1 MADNEKPAPQ
11 GGQGQGQKPPP
22 KQAPAA
28 DGAPKI
34 DRRTMAQ
41 NYGFALAFMNSNPE
55 LKHLF
60 NKAVSETWTPDKF
73 IAQLRNTKW
82 FKSNSAT
89 VRNAI
94 LQETSDPATFQ
105 ASLDQMSATV
115 RDTYGSMFGD
125 MGNDKQMARW
135 ARLAV
140 RMGWSQAELV
150 DKITSSVNYQKM
162 LKKDSLGGTAAEM
175 KAQLDSLGANYGIK
189 LGDQWKARQLAAV
202 MSGDDT
208 IAGVQAKVQEMAMRE
223 YKAFADRIAG
233 GETVTEIADPYI
245 SRYAE
250 LLEQNPSSVGVDNEL
265 IQRAMK
271 QTGPD
276 GKAASM
282 DLFTFEKEVR
292 KDNRWQYT
300 QNAKQEVSNVT
311 SDLLR
316 SFGMLA

>member
-1 MADNEKPAPQ
+1 MSDSQ
-11 GGQGQGQKPPP
+11 
-22 KQAPAA
+22 
-28 DGAPKI
+28 PKI

-41 NYGFALAFMNSNPE
+41 SYGFALAFMNSDPE
-55 LKHLF
+55 LKRLF
-60 NKAVSETWTPDKF
+60 NKAVAQTWAPDKF
-73 IAQLRNTKW
+73 VAQLRNTKW
-82 FKSNSAT
+82 FKTNSAA

-94 LQETSDPATFQ
+94 LQESSDPATFQ

-125 MGNDKQMARW
+125 DAMDEKQMSRW
-135 ARLAV
+135 AKMAV

-150 DKITSSVNYQKM
+150 DKISSSVNYQKM
-162 LKKDSLGGTAAEM
+162 LKQDALGGSAAEV
-175 KAQLDSLGANYGIK
+175 KAQLDSLSSNYGVK
-189 LGDQWKARQLAAV
+189 LGDQWKAKQLASV
-202 MSGDDT
+202 MSGDET
-208 IAGVQAKVQEMAMRE
+208 MASIQTKVQEMAMRE

-233 GETVTEIADPYI
+233 GETITEIADPYV

-250 LLEQNPSSVGVDNEL
+250 LLELNPNAVGLDDDL

-282 DLFTFEKEVR
+282 DLYTFEKEVR

-300 QNAKQEVSNVT
+300 KNARQEVANVT
-311 SDLLR
+311 ADLLK
-316 SFGMLA
+316 SFGVVS

>member
-1 MADNEKPAPQ
+1 MAENQKPEPQ
-11 GGQGQGQKPPP
+11 GGQGQKP
-22 KQAPAA
+22 APAR
-28 DGAPKI
+28 GGGGTPKI

-60 NKAVSETWTPDKF
+60 NKAVAETWTPDKF
-73 IAQLRNTKW
+73 IAQLRNTRW
-82 FKSNSAT
+82 FKTNSAT

-115 RDTYGSMFGD
+115 QDTYGSMFGD
-125 MGNDKQMARW
+125 TGNDKQMARW

-150 DKITSSVNYQKM
+150 DKITSSVDYQKM

-175 KAQLDSLGANYGIK
+175 KSQLDSLASNYGVK
-189 LGDQWKARQLAAV
+189 LGEQWKARQLAAV

-208 IAGVQAKVQEMAMRE
+208 IAGVQSKVQEMAMRE

-233 GETVTEIADPYI
+233 GETVTEIADPYV
-245 SRYAE
+245 SRMSE
-250 LLEQNPSSVGVDNEL
+250 LLEMNPNAVGVDNEL

-282 DLFTFEKEVR
+282 DLYTFEKEVR

-300 QNAKQEVSNVT
+300 QNARQEVANVT

-316 SFGMLA
+316 SFGMMS

>member
-1 MADNEKPAPQ
+1 MAENKKPEPQ
-11 GGQGQGQKPPP
+11 GGKGQGQKPGQ
-22 KQAPAA
+22 KPAA
-28 DGAPKI
+28 GGDPKI

-41 NYGFALAFMNSNPE
+41 SYGFALAFMNSDPE
-55 LKHLF
+55 LKRLF
-60 NKAVSETWTPDKF
+60 NKAVGETWTPDKF

-82 FKSNSAT
+82 FKANSAA

-94 LQETSDPATFQ
+94 LQESSDPATFQ
-105 ASLDQMSATV
+105 ASLDQMTSTV

-125 MGNDKQMARW
+125 DAMNDKQVSRW
-135 ARLAV
+135 AKMAV

-150 DKITSSVNYQKM
+150 DKISSSVNYEKM
-162 LKKDSLGGTAAEM
+162 LKKDSIGGSAAEV
-175 KAQLDSLGANYGIK
+175 KSQLDSMSQNYGVK
-189 LGDQWKARQLAAV
+189 LGDQWKARQLASV

-208 IAGVQAKVQEMAMRE
+208 VAGVQAKVQEMAMRE

-233 GETVTEIADPYI
+233 GETVTEIADPYV
-245 SRYAE
+245 SRMTE
-250 LLEQNPSSVGVDNEL
+250 LLEMNPSAVGVDNDL

-282 DLFTFEKEVR
+282 DLWTFEKEVR

-300 QNAKQEVSNVT
+300 KNAKQEVSNVT

-316 SFGMLA
+316 SFGMMA

>member
-1 MADNEKPAPQ
+1 MADNQKPAPQ
-11 GGQGQGQKPPP
+11 GGQGQGQKPT
-22 KQAPAA
+22 PAA
-28 DGAPKI
+28 NGGNPKI

-55 LKHLF
+55 LKRLF
-60 NKAVSETWTPDKF
+60 NKAVAETWTPDKF

-115 RDTYGSMFGD
+115 QDTYGSMFGD
-125 MGNDKQMARW
+125 TGNPKQMDRW

-150 DKITSSVNYQKM
+150 DKITSSVDYQKM

-175 KAQLDSLGANYGIK
+175 KAQLDSLSTNYGVK
-189 LGDQWKARQLAAV
+189 LGEQWKARQLAAV

-233 GETVTEIADPYI
+233 GETVTEIADPYV

-250 LLEQNPSSVGVDNEL
+250 LLEMNPSGVKLDDEL

-282 DLFTFEKEVR
+282 DLYTFEKEVR

-300 QNAKQEVSNVT
+300 QNARQEVANVT

>member
-1 MADNEKPAPQ
+1 
-11 GGQGQGQKPPP
+11 
-22 KQAPAA
+22 
-28 DGAPKI
+28 
-34 DRRTMAQ
+34 MAQ
-41 NYGFALAFMNSNPE
+41 SYGFALAFMNSNPE
-55 LKHLF
+55 LKGLF
-60 NKAVSETWTPDKF
+60 NKAVAETWTPDKF
-73 IAQLRNTKW
+73 VAQLRNTKW
-82 FKSNSAT
+82 FKKNSAT

-105 ASLDQMSATV
+105 ASLDQMSSTV
-115 RDTYGSMFGD
+115 QDTYGSMFGD
-125 MGNDKQMARW
+125 TGNEKQMDRW
-135 ARLAV
+135 ARTAV

-150 DKITSSVNYQKM
+150 DKISSSVNYQKM
-162 LKKDSLGGTAAEM
+162 LKKDSLGGSAAEV
-175 KAQLDSLGANYGIK
+175 KAQLDSLGSNYGVK

-208 IAGVQAKVQEMAMRE
+208 VGGIQQRVQEMAMRE

-233 GETVTEIADPYI
+233 GETVTEIADPYV

-250 LLEQNPSSVGVDNEL
+250 LLEMNPNAVGINDDL

-282 DLFTFEKEVR
+282 DLHTFEKEVR
-292 KDNRWQYT
+292 KDTRWQYT

-316 SFGMLA
+316 SFGMLS